1 LSHDEKLTHCAR
13 NRRAHDGA
21 TNWIWFSGASGIE
34 RDGVCLKRE
43 CEVTL
48 RMETLGWAGTALV
61 IVAYIPQIHH
71 LYVERCA
78 WGISIS
84 TWLIW
89 LVAGAL
95 LLSYSIFRND
105 TLFTFVQVIN
115 ITAIVAI
122 VMLTRRSN
130 RICPYHLRSDLGES
144 VEVEKVNDHALSNRV
159 ITAHDAEA
167 EAR

>member
-1 LSHDEKLTHCAR
+1 
-13 NRRAHDGA
+13 
-21 TNWIWFSGASGIE
+21 
-34 RDGVCLKRE
+34 
-43 CEVTL
+43 
-48 RMETLGWAGTALV
+48 MLGWAGTALV

-89 LVAGAL
+89 LAAGAL

-115 ITAIVAI
+115 ITAIVAT
-122 VMLTRRSN
+122 VMLARRSN
-130 RICPYHLRSDLGES
+130 RICPYHLRSDLEES
-144 VEVEKVNDHALSNRV
+144 AEVEKVNDRALSNRG